1 MKNNSHFRNKSEK
14 LTYIGY
20 GFLLLCVFL
29 TSYVPK
35 TWAKDSFVNLQS
47 TYVTL
52 NLIDVSFET
61 LFKTLNSATL
71 L

>member
-29 TSYVPK
+29 AEALNYQGVVKCLLSY
-35 TWAKDSFVNLQS
+35 W
-47 TYVTL
+47 
-52 NLIDVSFET
+52 
-61 LFKTLNSATL
+61 
-71 L
+71 

>member
-35 TWAKDSFVNLQS
+35 TWAKDGFMNLQS
-47 TYVTL
+47 TYYGHE
-52 NLIDVSFET
+52 NEVSKE
-61 LFKTLNSATL
+61 LRGRKGLK
-71 L
+71 

>member
-35 TWAKDSFVNLQS
+35 TWAKDGFMNLQS
-47 TYVTL
+47 T
-52 NLIDVSFET
+52 
-61 LFKTLNSATL
+61 
-71 L
+71 